1 MAVVKNLSKGLDLSI
16 SVIKET
22 INFHKSNFWDL
33 FKYFIVSFLIAFVGI
48 LLLGAAISGISFL
61 ISSLLPAIDFWVS
74 TIIFSL
80 LGLLS
85 LLAGIFILGA
95 SQGVNFSALQFI
107 LKKEKIS
114 YLDSKNRELGIL
126 YTIFTG
132 AVVSLIFLIMF
143 FPLILGLLPGA
154 DQSIFLFLGIFSFYV
169 SIGFGILL
177 IWIFGA
183 LNFYT
188 QFEIA
193 FKKLNPIE
201 GFKNS
206 VKLLKN
212 RFWETIAFW
221 FVFYVIGQILGLLT
235 SLITAPISMFST
247 VFSIVPII
255 GFIVLVIVLLI
266 VVLVSFAVSTLL
278 APIPV
283 FFWREVTKPKTKK
296 KI

>member
-22 INFHKSNFWDL
+22 INFHKSHFWDL
-33 FKYFIVSFLIAFVGI
+33 FKYFIISFLIAFVGI
-48 LLLGAAISGISFL
+48 LLLGAAIFGISL
-61 ISSLLPAIDFWVS
+61 LVSSLLPVLDFWVS

-85 LLAGIFILGA
+85 LLVGIFILGA

-107 LKKEKIS
+107 LKKKKIP

-143 FPLILGLLPGA
+143 FPFILGLLPGA
-154 DQSIFLFLGIFSFYV
+154 DPSIFLFLGIFSLYI

-177 IWIFGA
+177 IWLFGA

-193 FKKLNPIE
+193 FNKLNPLK

-206 VKLLKN
+206 ITLLRN
-212 RFWETIAFW
+212 RFWETLAFW
-221 FVFYVIGQILGLLT
+221 FVFYIISQILSLLV
-235 SLITAPISMFST
+235 SFVTAPVSMFSA
-247 VFSIVPII
+247 VFSIAPII
-255 GFIVLVIVLLI
+255 GFIVIVIVMLL

-283 FFWREVTKPKTKK
+283 FFWREVTKPKEKK
-296 KI
+296 